1 MAKGNQ
7 QGRRVEKAIDLL
19 SQGYRYTQIRDSIA
33 AHYGI
38 TTRQADKDISKAYSV
53 LASEEAEER
62 PRKKAKTEQFLLKL
76 AREAMQGDKP
86 GDRSAAVNAM
96 ALYSKINGLEE
107 SIKIDA
113 NVHTGVLAVPATAQD
128 ATAWAADV
136 ALHDGKDE
144 AGD

>member
-7 QGRRVEKAIDLL
+7 QARRVEKAIDLL

-107 SIKIDA
+107 ATKIEA
-113 NVHTGVLAVPATAQD
+113 QVAHSGVLAIPSSPQPMALQDSTAD
-128 ATAWAADV
+128 DEGAD
-136 ALHDGKDE
+136 G
-144 AGD
+144 